1 MPVIVEQKPEMAA
14 GHARLKLMNAGEMDT
29 ATVEVA
35 VSASIDGVEKHL
47 DPTRQGAAAW
57 AAGENWFR
65 PAEAARQGGALSLEF
80 GPAATWHLKPYQPY
94 QIGFRDAAGHRADD
108 RMSWIA
114 MRLPSNPPPPAPERP
129 AEQPEPEPAA
139 EAADEDP
146 LAAFAEIEANAD
158 DAIAGTGQPEPDEDR
173 GGRRTG
179 LYLIVGAL
187 LVLLLIA
194 AALLWYYREDIFGPD
209 GDDTPVAEEPLTEAP
224 APGDETT
231 AAEDEPQRIPLTLDA
246 ARTYLIDQKPAAAEA
261 QAEAERFDGAGEV
274 QAAFI
279 LRKYAAQN
287 GSPEAALAMA
297 RQYDPATHDPDAGL
311 IREPDA
317 AIAADWYERAGEGG
331 NVNAM
336 VRLGEMLKSGAVD
349 RPDAPEQSVFWL
361 RKAAEAGSEKAKELL
376 Q

>member
-1 MPVIVEQKPEMAA
+1 MPVVVEQNPEMAA
-14 GHARLKLMNAGEMDT
+14 GHARLKLMNAGDLDP

-47 DPTRQGAAAW
+47 DPSRQGPAAW

-129 AEQPEPEPAA
+129 AAQPEPAPE
-139 EAADEDP
+139 
-146 LAAFAEIEANAD
+146 LAAFAELEANAG
-158 DAIAGTGQPEPDEDR
+158 DAIIEPARPDEEDGR
-173 GGRRTG
+173 AGRRTG
-179 LYLIVGAL
+179 LYVIIGAL
-187 LVLLLIA
+187 LILLLIA
-194 AALLWYYREDIFGPD
+194 AALLWYFREDVFGP
-209 GDDTPVAEEPLTEAP
+209 ASEEVTRTEETRPEAP
-224 APGDETT
+224 APDGSAPATPEQ
-231 AAEDEPQRIPLTLDA
+231 APARIPLTLDA
-246 ARTYLIDQKPAAAEA
+246 ARSYLIEEKPAAEDA
-261 QAEAERFDGAGEV
+261 QAEAERFDSAGEV

-279 LRKYAAQN
+279 LRKYAAQK
-287 GSPEAALAMA
+287 GSSEAALAMA
-297 RQYDPATHDPDAGL
+297 RQYDPATHDPDAGV
-311 IREPDA
+311 IAEPDA
-317 AIAADWYERAGEGG
+317 TIAADWYERAAEGG
-331 NVNAM
+331 NVDAM
-336 VRLGEMLKSGAVD
+336 VRLGEMLKSGALD

-361 RKAAEAGSEKAKELL
+361 RKAAEADSEKAKELL